1 MKKLT
6 LKLSVYGIVQGV
18 GFRPYVYTLAK
29 KLNLNGSVQNCLDKV
44 EIVVSGSVSVIE
56 QFKAELIT
64 NLPPLAQIS
73 NLEIEV
79 IDNNNFTEFKILSS
93 SNFINQGSIQNAV
106 LPADLKICK
115 ECLAELIDP
124 NNFRF
129 NYPFINCT
137 NCGPRMSIIR
147 ALPYDRQNTSMVD
160 FKLCAVCLAEYEDP
174 LNRRF
179 HAQPIACKNCGPQL
193 IFQNETNLCYA
204 DKAFNMAIQ
213 ALKEGK
219 LIAVKGLGGFHLIC
233 DALNIEAISYLRKA
247 KQRSI
252 KPLAL
257 MMLDVNMVLQYCDLS
272 KYQEKILTSYYAPI
286 VLLDK
291 KANTNLPELI
301 APHLVNLGVMLA
313 YTPLHYRLIAKL
325 NRPII
330 ATSANLSDE
339 PIVIENEEAKS
350 RLQNIT
356 KIFLMHNRD
365 ILHRYDDSVVNT
377 VNDQTQ
383 VIRMGRGL
391 APYFFSTTIEN
402 KYNILALGANQ
413 KNTFCLLTG
422 HKAIL
427 SQHIGDLENI
437 EAQKS
442 EEKTIEFYLKLFN
455 FKPQA
460 IAIDLHESYLSSKL
474 GLKLSKTFNIP
485 LIKIQHHMA
494 HIASTMVNCQLNEDV
509 IGVAFDGSGWG
520 SDHTLWGGEFFM
532 GNLHKF
538 TRTAYFKPFPLPG
551 GSLSIKQNW
560 RTLYGLILVN
570 DLETKLDLVINN
582 LIGKFGQKT
591 LNIVKTQVK
600 QKINT
605 PYTSSCGRLFDSV
618 SALLNICQQQHYEG
632 QAPIEL
638 MQQAKIYLNNN
649 SPTNLKPYNYL
660 LDRLVKQSELVINPC
675 LIIQAIANEISLG
688 KPVDY
693 LAYKFHLTIANI
705 VLSTVQ
711 EVASRSNINKVCLGG
726 GVFQNEILL
735 DLCCRMLEKASFKVY
750 YPTSIP
756 LNDAGIALGQAGMA
770 SYLLRKQLNQIMY

>member
-427 SQHIGDLENI
+427 SQHIGDMLRVPGSSMDLFKAKASGANLKIVYSPLDALKVALANPCKNIVFFAIGFETTAPANAMLILQAKKLNLKNFFVLCHEVLVPPIIASLLEAKESSI
-437 EAQKS
+437 
-442 EEKTIEFYLKLFN
+442 
-455 FKPQA
+455 QA
-460 IAIDLHESYLSSKL
+460 FLGPGHVCSVMGLHEYENLVHNYQL
-474 GLKLSKTFNIP
+474 PIVVTGFEP
-485 LIKIQHHMA
+485 L
-494 HIASTMVNCQLNEDV
+494 D
-509 IGVAFDGSGWG
+509 
-520 SDHTLWGGEFFM
+520 
-532 GNLHKF
+532 
-538 TRTAYFKPFPLPG
+538 
-551 GSLSIKQNW
+551 
-560 RTLYGLILVN
+560 ILEGIYACV
-570 DLETKLDLVINN
+570 
-582 LIGKFGQKT
+582 
-591 LNIVKTQVK
+591 
-600 QKINT
+600 
-605 PYTSSCGRLFDSV
+605 
-618 SALLNICQQQHYEG
+618 QQ
-632 QAPIEL
+632 
-638 MQQAKIYLNNN
+638 LNNN
-649 SPTNLKPYNYL
+649 GV
-660 LDRLVKQSELVINPC
+660 RLENQYARAVTQDGNIPAQ
-675 LIIQAIANEISLG
+675 QAIKDVFEVCDRKWRGLGFIPKSGLSLNSQFKDFDATIKFKVDNLDIQESKECISG
-688 KPVDY
+688 
-693 LAYKFHLTIANI
+693 
-705 VLSTVQ
+705 
-711 EVASRSNINKVCLGG
+711 
-726 GVFQNEILL
+726 EILRGL
-735 DLCCRMLEKASFKVY
+735 KKPPQCVCFGTKC
-750 YPTSIP
+750 TP
-756 LNDAGIALGQAGMA
+756 LNPLGATMVSSEGACSAYYKYRQSKLIA
-770 SYLLRKQLNQIMY
+770 SS

>member
-1 MKKLT
+1 MKKIT

-29 KLNLNGSVQNCLDKV
+29 KLKLNGSVQNCLDKV
-44 EIVVSGSVSVIE
+44 EIVVSGDNNVIE
-56 QFKAELIT
+56 QFKSELIN
-64 NLPPLAQIS
+64 NLPPIAQIS
-73 NLEIEV
+73 NLNIEV
-79 IDNNNFTEFKILSS
+79 IDNNNFTEFKILAS
-93 SNFINQGSIQNAV
+93 SNFINPGSIQNAV

-115 ECLAELIDP
+115 DCLAELIDP
-124 NNFRF
+124 KNFRF

-137 NCGPRMSIIR
+137 NCGPRISIIKG
-147 ALPYDRQNTSMVD
+147 LPYDRQNTSMVD

-193 IFQNETNLCYA
+193 IFQDETNLCFA
-204 DKAFNMAIQ
+204 DEAFNMAIQ
-213 ALKEGK
+213 ALNKGK
-219 LIAVKGLGGFHLIC
+219 LIAVKGLGGFHLSC
-233 DALNIEAISYLRKA
+233 DALNLEAINYLRKV
-247 KQRSI
+247 KQRPV

-257 MMLDVNMVLQYCDLS
+257 MMLDVNMVSQYCHLS
-272 KYQEKILTSYYAPI
+272 KYQEKILTSCYAPI

-291 KANTNLPELI
+291 KANNNLPELI
-301 APHLVNLGVMLA
+301 APNLVNLGVMLA
-313 YTPLHYRLIAKL
+313 YTPLHHMLIAKL

-356 KIFLMHNRD
+356 KVFLMHNRD

-377 VNDQTQ
+377 VNDQIQ

-391 APYFFSTTIEN
+391 APYFLSTAIEN

-427 SQHIGDLENI
+427 SQHIGDLENV

-442 EEKTIEFYLKLFN
+442 EAKTIEFYLKLFN
-455 FKPQA
+455 FKPHA
-460 IAIDLHESYLSSKL
+460 IAIDLHENYLSSKL

-494 HIASTMVNCQLNEDV
+494 HIASTMVSRQLKEDV

-520 SDHTLWGGEFFM
+520 IDHTLWGGEFFV
-532 GNLHKF
+532 GNLHNF
-538 TRTAYFKPFPLPG
+538 TRIAYFKPFPLPG
-551 GSLSIKQNW
+551 GALSIKQNW

-582 LIGKFGQKT
+582 LISKFGQKT
-591 LNIVKTQVK
+591 LNIVKTQIK

-605 PYTSSCGRLFDSV
+605 PYTSSCGRLFDAV

-638 MQQAKIYLNNN
+638 MQRAKIYLNNN
-649 SPTNLKPYNYL
+649 SPTEPKFYNYFA
-660 LDRLVKQSELVINPC
+660 DSLVSNSELVINPC
-675 LIIQAIANEISLG
+675 SIIQAMANEISLG
-688 KPVDY
+688 MSVDY

-705 VLSTVQ
+705 VLSIVQ

-726 GVFQNEILL
+726 GVFQNEVLL
-735 DLCCRMLEKASFKVY
+735 NLCCRVLENASFKVY
-750 YPTSIP
+750 YPNSIP

-770 SYLLRKQLNQIMY
+770 SYLLRKQLSQVK